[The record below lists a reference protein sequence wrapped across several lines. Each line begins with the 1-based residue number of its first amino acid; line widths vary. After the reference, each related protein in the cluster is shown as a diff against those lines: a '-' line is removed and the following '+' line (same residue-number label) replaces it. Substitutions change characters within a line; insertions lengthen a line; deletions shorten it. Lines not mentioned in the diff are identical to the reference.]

1 MKILIKNIINAFSK
15 GIAFLLHKN
24 LVKSISFLITSLNT
38 QYIVKQLKSCGKNPN
53 IMFPITTNGLEN
65 ISIGDNFSLC
75 ARARIETYSKHL
87 DSSYTPEM
95 IFGDNVNIGYDCH
108 IGCVNKVIIGNNV
121 LMASKIFIT
130 DHFHGDTSIDSLKL
144 PPNDRKVTSKGSV
157 IIEDNVWI
165 GEGVAIMPNVTIG
178 ANSIIGAN
186 SVVTKDIPKN
196 SVVAGNPARVIKNI
210 DLEK

>member
-1 MKILIKNIINAFSK
+1 MTSNKTCITCNN
-15 GIAFLLHKN
+15 
-24 LVKSISFLITSLNT
+24 ITS
-38 QYIVKQLKSCGKNPN
+38 SR
-53 IMFPITTNGLEN
+53 EH
-65 ISIGDNFSLC
+65 IS
-75 ARARIETYSKHL
+75 
-87 DSSYTPEM
+87 
-95 IFGDNVNIGYDCH
+95 GDNVNIGYDCH

-144 PPNDRKVTSKGSV
+144 PPNNRKVISKGSV

>member
-1 MKILIKNIINAFSK
+1 MTSNKTCITCNN
-15 GIAFLLHKN
+15 
-24 LVKSISFLITSLNT
+24 ITS
-38 QYIVKQLKSCGKNPN
+38 SR
-53 IMFPITTNGLEN
+53 EH
-65 ISIGDNFSLC
+65 IS
-75 ARARIETYSKHL
+75 
-87 DSSYTPEM
+87 
-95 IFGDNVNIGYDCH
+95 GDNVNIGYDCH
-108 IGCVNKVIIGNNV
+108 IWCVNKVIIGNNV

-144 PPNDRKVTSKGSV
+144 SPNYRKVISKGPV

-178 ANSIIGAN
+178 ENSIIGAN

-196 SVVAGNPARVIKNI
+196 SVVSGNPARAIKNI

>member
-1 MKILIKNIINAFSK
+1 MKILIKNIINIFSK
-15 GIAFLLHKN
+15 VIAFLLHKN
-24 LVKSISFLITSLNT
+24 LVKFISFLITSLNT
-38 QYIVKQLKSCGKNPN
+38 QYIVKQLKSYGKNPN
-53 IMFPITTNGLEN
+53 IMFPITTNGLES

-87 DSSYTPEM
+87 DSIYTPEM

-130 DHFHGDTSIDSLKL
+130 DHFHGDTSIDSLKS
-144 PPNDRKVTSKGSV
+144 PPNLRKVISKGQV

-165 GEGVAIMPNVTIG
+165 GEGVSIMPNVTIG
-178 ANSIIGAN
+178 KNSIIGAN
-186 SVVTKDIPKN
+186 SVITKDIPDN
-196 SVVAGNPARVIKNI
+196 CVVVGNPARVIKNI